1 SGQITTSGAG
11 RRPARTAAASVN
23 VAAAWLAV
31 TVVARSWSGRVRECG
46 TFPWMVA
53 TTAEWLRPG
62 ACLHTRF
69 PESTRPVTST
79 ASAVAATVRR
89 RFRSLTLSPPAG
101 RLMDCRIHRTPSGR
115 PVRWIP
121 EFTPD
126 FRDGLPYP
134 SRGPD
139 CLVRWIAESIA
150 DWAGPAVAEILVRGV
165 ISRYARVAPDS
176 ASRSVRTGG
185 PPIADQ
191 PAVGAEAWLMA
202 SRPHGNPPHGIRSR
216 MASCATHHPA
226 TASGQPR
233 SLNSDGSAI
242 TATAKISASIPASA
256 AHAYQATLTSQDSSP
271 TKNITPQA
279 SPRPNAGNVRLPH
292 TASVSRA
299 GYRQR
304 PDAHRGERGSQRQ
317 PGGCGRGQ

>member
-1 SGQITTSGAG
+1 MSVEFSGQITTSGAG

-62 ACLHTRF
+62 ACLHARL

-89 RFRSLTLSPPAG
+89 RLRSLPLSPPAG
-101 RLMDCRIHRTPSGR
+101 RPMDCRIHRTPSGR
-115 PVRWIP
+115 PMRWIP
-121 EFTPD
+121 EFTPV

-134 SRGPD
+134 SRGPG
-139 CLVRWIAESIA
+139 CLVRWIPESIA
-150 DWAGPAVAEILVRGV
+150 DWAGPAVAEFAVAEFAAVAEILVRVV

-216 MASCATHHPA
+216 MASCA
-226 TASGQPR
+226 
-233 SLNSDGSAI
+233 
-242 TATAKISASIPASA
+242 
-256 AHAYQATLTSQDSSP
+256 
-271 TKNITPQA
+271 
-279 SPRPNAGNVRLPH
+279 
-292 TASVSRA
+292 
-299 GYRQR
+299 
-304 PDAHRGERGSQRQ
+304 
-317 PGGCGRGQ
+317 